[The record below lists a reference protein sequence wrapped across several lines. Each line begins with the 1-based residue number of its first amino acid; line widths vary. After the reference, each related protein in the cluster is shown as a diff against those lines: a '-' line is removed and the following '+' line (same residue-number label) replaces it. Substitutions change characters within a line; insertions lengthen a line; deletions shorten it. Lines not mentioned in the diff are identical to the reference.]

1 MNQIKSS
8 LLRIRLL
15 KNKGFTLLEVLVGI
29 ILITTFTLTAM
40 QALVIST
47 VFRVRSAEK
56 SGATAWIQENVEEA
70 RFLGTEEQFEQA
82 EEDPDIEVSV
92 NCRDN
97 ESCGEDLDTIIQEV
111 SPNGSESV
119 TWEDNTFNSI
129 EDETRRFLGRDSE
142 TGEDIG
148 REIWLFRYTSH
159 DDNTLELRYIAVL
172 GNNNGSPPSSVSE
185 NDIVAA
191 VNTEVVPDV
200 AFDDD

>member
-1 MNQIKSS
+1 MKNFIFIKY
-8 LLRIRLL
+8 LLAGY
-15 KNKGFTLLEVLVGI
+15 KNSAQGFTLLEVLVGI

-70 RFLGTEEQFEQA
+70 RFLGTEEQFNA
-82 EEDPDIEVSV
+82 TEDIPDLDISP
-92 NCRDN
+92 NCRDDD
-97 ESCGEDLDTIIQEV
+97 SCGEDLETYIEFISPSNDEEEV
-111 SPNGSESV
+111 RWGDEDFYLINGG
-119 TWEDNTFNSI
+119 NS
-129 EDETRRFLGRDSE
+129 RQFLGDNDS
-142 TGEDIG
+142 G
-148 REIWLFRYTSH
+148 REVWLFRYTSH

-200 AFDDD
+200 AFDD